1 MIKFALRHNLIYPF
15 QLIIWNFIRLLL
27 TELIKKKFFFS
38 NSLLYTFLMFLGE
51 LIAGIIF
58 YFYQKR
64 FNKKNKIEKKEQYFM
79 SIKLLTKEDDEDE
92 DFFVPFDGRI
102 KILILIFFSAF
113 FDAIQFLLWTK
124 YLKKFINVSSTINTR
139 LSGISTISS
148 SLFYVFVLK
157 LPIFKHHIFSLI
169 IIGICS
175 FLMILFE
182 FLFLDVNIFL
192 TYEDFI
198 ICLLLVFV
206 INILVSSLD
215 SIEKYLFEYDYMNPF
230 VVLMYEGFF
239 GLIICSIFLSAENYF
254 NDATDVYKKCSGGD
268 FTFFIFLLIFYVILC
283 GIKNVFKMVTIKLYS
298 PMAKSLTDYFLN
310 PIYLSYN
317 FGLKADFMTKGSRNI
332 PYFIVNLILSFI
344 ISFFGCVY
352 NEFIVLFFCG
362 LERNTHDQISK
373 RADEHVLSELL
384 SMDESSNEDTNSE
397 ANSLY

>member
-1 MIKFALRHNLIYPF
+1 
-15 QLIIWNFIRLLL
+15 
-27 TELIKKKFFFS
+27 
-38 NSLLYTFLMFLGE
+38 MFLGE

-139 LSGISTISS
+139 LSGISTIIS

-254 NDATDVYKKCSGGD
+254 NDSSDVYKKCSGGD

-352 NEFIVLFFCG
+352 NEFIVLLFCG